1 MQCKWIFFYRTHVHI
16 TRTHTEAR
24 ASAADTPSA
33 TAVSFSSGPVCSY
46 TIRVTEL
53 SLTGFIPDIPSVTES
68 YKSHGVFFRQ
78 DAQREHFPNP
88 MCLCLKANWAPPSRH
103 TTLTPTGTTHPH
115 CFKVE
120 ASLASVNEEHSL
132 EECAQTDLGKAA
144 KIILLRCNLL
154 WITHT

>member
-1 MQCKWIFFYRTHVHI
+1 MDFFDRTHVHI

-68 YKSHGVFFRQ
+68 YKSHGVF
-78 DAQREHFPNP
+78 PSGCP
-88 MCLCLKANWAPPSRH
+88 MWAFAKPYVSLPQGQLGPPPSWH
-103 TTLTPTGTTHPH
+103 TTLKPTGTTLPH

-120 ASLASVNEEHSL
+120 ASLASMNEEHSL

-144 KIILLRCNLL
+144 KIILLRVIYYGLL
-154 WITHT
+154 ILDSS